1 MNTRVRQPP
10 LEENRELE
18 RFFEQIHRI
27 LSKVGSVTVD
37 LGSLAA
43 NTTAEFTISVPG
55 ARAGSGVVLG
65 PPAALEA
72 DLVAFGRVSADDVV
86 TVRVLNPTAGA
97 IDPVEAQWTVRVME

>member
-10 LEENRELE
+10 IEENRELE
-18 RFFEQIHRI
+18 RFFEQIYRL
-27 LSKVGSVTVD
+27 LSKVGEATVN

-43 NTTAEFTISVPG
+43 GTTAEFTVSVPG
-55 ARAGSGVVLG
+55 ARVGSGVILG
-65 PPAALEA
+65 TPASFEA
-72 DLVAFGRVSADDVV
+72 DLMAVGRVSADDVV

>member
-18 RFFEQIHRI
+18 RFFEQIYRI
-27 LSKVGSVTVD
+27 LSKVGEATVN
-37 LGSLAA
+37 LGSIAA
-43 NTTAEFTISVPG
+43 GTTTEFTISVPG
-55 ARAGSGVVLG
+55 ARAGSGVILG

-72 DLVAFGRVSADDVV
+72 DLMAFGRVSANDVV
-86 TVRVLNPTAGA
+86 TVRVLNPTASP